1 MILFE
6 NEGAND
12 PVQEELGV
20 TVQKCNSK
28 TALDWETYCAGIEK
42 WRQFSQSLTGSGST
56 VLGIAHFNDVY
67 QVSDQKISV
76 GGQQETI
83 DVTKFATL
91 LDNVTSKW
99 KDRNDGK
106 KDGLIIFS
114 GDLFSPSTESSVTR
128 GRHMPA
134 IINALGV
141 DVGVVGFAASRLG
154 FDHFFN
160 INNIVDTNTGKVPVP
175 MKDIYILER
184 AGIRIGF
191 IGLVEEQWI
200 ATITGWPDNFKYQDM
215 AEVGKKLS
223 AKLRDPAGE
232 YKCDL
237 IIALTHSRALGA
249 LSPSAQKTKDISSGH
264 GVDLLLGGHDHV
276 YWISKGV
283 SEWDGYDLQTKQPD
297 AADDK
302 GDVLVVK
309 SGTDFQDLSEVVL
322 TLKDTPAGSIRKKVI
337 SDIKGK
343 RCVTRGNTEVNQ
355 DVKAVVDQ
363 ELGTINAA
371 MVEPICV
378 TEVELDVKSSYIRR
392 QESPIGNWVADS
404 LRHAYDQA
412 LAKLGY
418 QTTDGVIICNGDL
431 RGDRVYPPGP
441 ITMGDLMTVLPFLDP
456 VVVIE
461 VSANTL
467 WDAMESGLS
476 RWPVQ
481 EGRFPAIS
489 GFRVTWDSSKPAGQR
504 VLGIWLLDESKEVGK
519 DGKPILVDKEEVLR
533 SSSRK
538 YLIMAGEYM
547 VQGGDGYD
555 ALKGQKFILTAENG
569 QSKSALIRKFLLGA
583 QFVNK
588 MIQKEPE
595 TQKASLNPMSL
606 DILSA
611 TQKQLALPKYQ
622 LSLPDIDLPK
632 LSRPPSFNIPGF
644 ASRAINQFDS
654 RVHAPVHDY
663 VRSVAQQAADYV
675 APIAKWLPTQELV
688 TAALKLA
695 EHEDMGLLDSYERQR
710 TRMTARLLRTDTIPR
725 NVAMRM
731 ISPMRFSAANSDAH
745 ASADD
750 EEAKANAADEDA
762 KKTLAIIHP
771 AVDGRLKDVAINKA
785 N

>member
-1 MILFE
+1 
-6 NEGAND
+6 
-12 PVQEELGV
+12 
-20 TVQKCNSK
+20 
-28 TALDWETYCAGIEK
+28 
-42 WRQFSQSLTGSGST
+42 
-56 VLGIAHFNDVY
+56 
-67 QVSDQKISV
+67 
-76 GGQQETI
+76 
-83 DVTKFATL
+83 
-91 LDNVTSKW
+91 
-99 KDRNDGK
+99 
-106 KDGLIIFS
+106 
-114 GDLFSPSTESSVTR
+114 
-128 GRHMPA
+128 MPA
-134 IINALGV
+134 IINALSV
-141 DVGVVGFAASRLG
+141 DVSVVGNHEFDFGYPRLKEL
-154 FDHFFN
+154 
-160 INNIVDTNTGKVPVP
+160 INDTAFPWLLSNIVDTNTGKVPVP

-184 AGIRIGF
+184 A
-191 IGLVEEQWI
+191 
-200 ATITGWPDNFKYQDM
+200 GWPDNFKYQDM

-237 IIALTHSRALGA
+237 IIALTHSRIPNDIKLARALGA
-249 LSPSAQKTKDISSGH
+249 LSPSAQKTKDISSEH
-264 GVDLLLGGHDHV
+264 GVDVLLGGHDHV

-302 GDVLVVK
+302 GDVLVVN

-569 QSKSALIRKFLLGA
+569 QSKSALFRKFLLVREQDDPKRA
-583 QFVNK
+583 RD
-588 MIQKEPE
+588 PE
-595 TQKASLNPMSL
+595 SLSQSNVSGYSQCNAETIGPS
-606 DILSA
+606 
-611 TQKQLALPKYQ
+611 QLKYQ
-622 LSLPDIDLPK
+622 LSLPDIGLPK
-632 LSRPPSFNIPGF
+632 SSRPPSFNIPSF
-644 ASRAINQFDS
+644 ASREINQFDS
-654 RVHAPVHDY
+654 RLHAPVHDY

-695 EHEDMGLLDSYERQR
+695 EHEDMGLLDSYERQKAR
-710 TRMTARLLRTDTIPR
+710 VTARLLRTDTIPR

-731 ISPMRFSAANSDAH
+731 ISPMMFSAANSDAR

-771 AVDGRLKDVAINKA
+771 VVDGRLKDVSINKA